1 MNCEACGADNAPAA
15 RFCLNCGAGLSA
27 RCCKC
32 AAELPPGAR
41 FCPACGQAIATAGPP
56 ESSQPAQVPAP
67 ERKQVTVLF
76 ADFSGFT
83 SFSSKLDAEDVRD
96 HMVSLWGRLD
106 EVITSH
112 GGTIEKHI
120 GDAI

>member
-1 MNCEACGADNAPAA
+1 MSFSTTQTSYHSTLHHQTPTLALAPPVT
-15 RFCLNCGAGLSA
+15 RTH
-27 RCCKC
+27 
-32 AAELPPGAR
+32 
-41 FCPACGQAIATAGPP
+41 PAC
-56 ESSQPAQVPAP
+56 
-67 ERKQVTVLF
+67 KQVTVLF

-106 EVITSH
+106 AVITSH

-120 GDAI
+120 GDAIMAVFGARQAREDDPERAVRTALAMQSCL